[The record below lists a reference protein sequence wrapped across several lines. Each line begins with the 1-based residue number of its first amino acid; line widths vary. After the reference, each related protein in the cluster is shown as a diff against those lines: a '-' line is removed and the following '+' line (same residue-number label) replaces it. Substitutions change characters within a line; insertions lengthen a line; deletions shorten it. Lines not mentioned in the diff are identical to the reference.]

1 MTLTTALGR
10 FADSITENFAQVVE
24 ASPEDQLKAPT
35 LTLLREVG
43 DLFGLRVVGR
53 TEAHPIEAEGRP
65 DIGVAVGGLLGGF
78 IELKRPGLGSNPERL
93 RGEQNKAQW
102 RKFQTLPNLIYS
114 DGNSWSLYRTGEP
127 VGRSVSI
134 SGDITVD
141 GAAGINGASIERFG
155 ALLRDFLVWQ
165 PIVPHAPRELAAYL
179 APLARLVR
187 DEAYIAVRQ
196 EGSNIRLLAD
206 EWRAYLFPDADD
218 HQFADAYAQ
227 TLTYALLLAR

>member
-1 MTLTTALGR
+1 MLRSYFWAAVGFANVVTGHHLCIDIGTTSTYGIILVFDRYRRRYLRLRTRSGPLPSYIA
-10 FADSITENFAQVVE
+10 AHDTHDSPWPLRRLDHENFAQVVE

-134 SGDITVD
+134 SGDFRASSRRLPGRRD
-141 GAAGINGASIERFG
+141 RQAAIDRSRSGTR
-155 ALLRDFLVWQ
+155 R
-165 PIVPHAPRELAAYL
+165 
-179 APLARLVR
+179 
-187 DEAYIAVRQ
+187 
-196 EGSNIRLLAD
+196 
-206 EWRAYLFPDADD
+206 
-218 HQFADAYAQ
+218 
-227 TLTYALLLAR
+227 